1 MTPLM
6 EAAFWWAVAMLAYAY
21 AGFPLLVG
29 LVGLWQRREVA
40 KESKDRDVPSVT
52 VIIAAF
58 NEEAAIAARLDNVL
72 ASDYPSDHLE
82 VIVADDGSTDGT
94 GAIVESYRDR
104 GVRLLSLPRR
114 GKIPALNDAAATA
127 RGEILVFS
135 DANIHCHPSAIGAMV
150 RNFADPGVGGVAG
163 HCTYL
168 VAART
173 ESSGDGERMYW
184 RYDTWLKQLESHT
197 GSVVSAHGGLY
208 AVRRRLFTT
217 VTDSSVTDDFAI
229 STAVIEQGY
238 RLVFEADAR
247 AVEHTTTEAR
257 REMRRRVRLM
267 TRGLR
272 AVCLRRRL
280 LNPFRYGF
288 YAISLFSHK
297 VLRRL
302 APVWLVVIALATSML
317 AAAGNWFFIAIGL
330 AQLAFYGLAIAGGL
344 LRRRRIGRLKP
355 LCVPFYYCMANA
367 ASALALWHFLKGTR
381 ISLWQP
387 QRFP

>member
-1 MTPLM
+1 
-6 EAAFWWAVAMLAYAY
+6 MLVYAY
-21 AGFPLLVG
+21 AVFPLLVG
-29 LVGLWQRREVA
+29 LVGLCKRRHV
-40 KESKDRDVPSVT
+40 SKDTNDSGDRETPTVS

-58 NEEAAIAARLDNVL
+58 NEEAAIADRLDNVL
-72 ASDYPSDHLE
+72 ASDYPAGRIE

-94 GAIVESYRDR
+94 ASIVEKYRDR

-114 GKIPALNDAAATA
+114 GKIPALNDAAASAT
-127 RGEILVFS
+127 GDILVFS
-135 DANIHCHPSAIGAMV
+135 DANIHCHPGAIGAMT
-150 RNFADPGVGGVAG
+150 RNFADPRVGGVAG

-173 ESSGDGERMYW
+173 ESSGDGERLYW

-208 AVRRRLFTT
+208 AVRRRLFMT
-217 VTDSSVTDDFAI
+217 VGDSSVTDDFAI

-272 AVCLRRRL
+272 GVCLRRRL

-302 APVWLVVIALATSML
+302 APVWLVVIALATSAL
-317 AAAGNWFFIAIGL
+317 AAAGHRFFIAIGL

-367 ASALALWHFLKGTR
+367 ASALALWHFLRGTR

-387 QRFP
+387 QRFA